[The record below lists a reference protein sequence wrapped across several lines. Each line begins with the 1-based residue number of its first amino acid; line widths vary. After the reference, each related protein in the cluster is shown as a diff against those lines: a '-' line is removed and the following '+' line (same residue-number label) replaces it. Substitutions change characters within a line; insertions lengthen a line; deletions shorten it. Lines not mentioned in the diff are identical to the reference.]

1 MAVTMDMYIVPRRSA
16 LWPNLCVKGRTSGRE
31 SDPSMDTMVA
41 MILSAGT
48 SAPIRPVYG
57 VVYESKVRENWMVTY
72 KRDKKISDTQ

>member
-16 LWPNLCVKGRTSGRE
+16 LWPNLCVKGRTNGKE

-48 SAPIRPVYG
+48 SAPIRPVYE
-57 VVYESKVRENWMVTY
+57 VLFESKVGKLDGNVQEVQKTR
-72 KRDKKISDTQ
+72 